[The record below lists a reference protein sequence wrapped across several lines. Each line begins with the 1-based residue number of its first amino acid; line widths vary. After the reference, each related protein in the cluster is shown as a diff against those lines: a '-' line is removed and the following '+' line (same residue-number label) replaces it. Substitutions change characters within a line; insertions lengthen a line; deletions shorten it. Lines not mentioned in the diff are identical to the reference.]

1 MVAKRGSKTEKVI
14 VLQPPE
20 TDFSDTAPEPSQEP
34 EVSEAVSEV
43 EDVSKPVQEVKIVQP
58 SIRAAYEYVTP
69 KQNLRNVFIGGTY
82 YNLSAD
88 VKVKLPAD
96 VVRIFRERDLI
107 REL

>member
-1 MVAKRGSKTEKVI
+1 MMAKRGSKTEKVI

-20 TDFSDTAPEPSQEP
+20 TDFSDIAPESSQEP
-34 EVSEAVSEV
+34 EVSEAVPEV
-43 EDVSKPVQEVKIVQP
+43 ENADKSVQEVKIVQP
-58 SIRAAYEYVTP
+58 SVRAAYEYVTP
-69 KQNLRNVFIGGTY
+69 KQNLRDVFIGGTY
-82 YNLSAD
+82 YNLSAN